1 LEHRNRA
8 AAVVKIAY
16 FSPMLPAKT
25 GIATYSNYLVPAL
38 AKRCEVTVF
47 AQSHC
52 TWSSP
57 EIPVY
62 DFNADPYLI
71 KSLPDFDQIIYHI
84 GNNPHFHL
92 DIYKVLL
99 RFPGVVVLHD
109 LVLYFL
115 VAGQGRGGLIK
126 EFCENYGPGKLDD
139 LWKVFT
145 ESPGGDV
152 LQYGNPARYPLT
164 RRVLDRAHA
173 IVVHNQTSATQLA
186 EMGFAPKVHVIPLLN
201 YEDQVMFARQTD
213 SSALRSKLGLSEAEV
228 VIGMFGFIGPTK
240 RIDKVFRAVRTIL
253 DETPNLPVRI
263 LIVGEGAPLTDAI
276 HSNELQDIVIETG
289 FVPESK
295 FLEFMNAVDLVANL
309 RYPSMG
315 ESSASLVQAMSLGK
329 PVIVTNHGSFADL
342 PDNVV
347 VKVSYGSEEILEIAR
362 ALKLLIESR
371 EERERLG
378 EAALRYVTDHCAPQK
393 VADQYLNLLHVV
405 EGQRHRDSEEI
416 PSRWADSY
424 LRERFGELIP

>member
-1 LEHRNRA
+1 
-8 AAVVKIAY
+8 VKVAY
-16 FSPMLPAKT
+16 FSPMPPAKT
-25 GIATYSNYLVPAL
+25 GIATYSSYLVPAL

-47 AQSHC
+47 APSHC
-52 TWSSP
+52 AWSSP
-57 EIPVY
+57 EIPIC
-62 DFNADPYLI
+62 DFKADPYVI
-71 KSLPDFDQIIYHI
+71 KSVPDHDRIIYHI

-115 VAGQGRGGLIK
+115 VAGLGRGGLIK

-139 LWKVFT
+139 LWRVFT

-152 LQYGNPARYPLT
+152 LQFGNPAMYPLT
-164 RRVLDRAHA
+164 RRVLDRAEA

-186 EMGFAPKVHVIPLLN
+186 EMGFASKVHVIPLLY
-201 YEDQVMFARQTD
+201 YEDPVMSATQTR
-213 SSALRSKLGLSEAEV
+213 SRALRSNLGFDEAEI

-253 DETPNLPVRI
+253 DETPNLKVRI
-263 LIVGEGAPLTDAI
+263 LIVGEGTPLTDAI
-276 HSNELQDIVIETG
+276 HSHELQDVVIETG

-295 FLEFMNAVDLVANL
+295 FLEFMNTVDIVVNL

-329 PVIVTNHGSFADL
+329 PVIVTNHGSFAEL
-342 PDNVV
+342 PDKVV
-347 VKVSYGSEEILEIAR
+347 VKVSYGSEEILEIGR

-378 EAALRYVTDHCAPQK
+378 DAARRYVTEHWAPQK
-393 VADQYLNLLHVV
+393 VADQYLNVLHAVQ
-405 EGQRHRDSEEI
+405 GQHRYSKEI

>member
-1 LEHRNRA
+1 
-8 AAVVKIAY
+8 
-16 FSPMLPAKT
+16 MLPAKT

-115 VAGQGRGGLIK
+115 VAGQGRAGLIK

-139 LWKVFT
+139 LWRVFT

-186 EMGFAPKVHVIPLLN
+186 EMGFASKVHVIPILY
-201 YEDQVMFARQTD
+201 YEDPVMSARQTS
-213 SSALRSKLGLSEAEV
+213 SSALRSNLGLAEAEI
-228 VIGMFGFIGPTK
+228 VIGMFGLIGPTK
-240 RIDKVFRAVRTIL
+240 RIDKVFRAVRTML
-253 DETPNLPVRI
+253 DENPNLPVRI
-263 LIVGEGAPLTDAI
+263 LLVGEGAPLRDAI
-276 HSNELQDIVIETG
+276 YSHELQDVVIETG

-295 FLEFMNAVDLVANL
+295 FLEFMNAVDIVANL

-315 ESSASLVQAMSLGK
+315 ESSATLVQAMSLGK
-329 PVIVTNHGSFADL
+329 PVIVTNHGAFAEL

-347 VKVSYGSEEILEIAR
+347 IKVSYGSEEILEIGR

-378 EAALRYVTDHCAPQK
+378 EAALRYVTEHWAPPK
-393 VADQYLNLLHVV
+393 VADQYLNLLRAA
-405 EGQRHRDSEEI
+405 EGQHRYSEEI

-424 LRERFGELIP
+424 LRERF